1 MPVAVLPVASFL
13 LFAAIRHFNSMHAPV
28 LNPAASPPQAAD
40 DDGGDGGGDGDE
52 AIAVRLLGVRAG
64 SAIS

>member
-13 LFAAIRHFNSMHAPV
+13 LFAATKHFNSMHAPV
-28 LNPAASPPQAAD
+28 LNPVAPSGRRD
-40 DDGGDGGGDGDE
+40 DDGGDGDE
-52 AIAVRLLGVRAG
+52 AITVRLLGVRAG

>member
-13 LFAAIRHFNSMHAPV
+13 LFAATRHFNSMHAPV

-40 DDGGDGGGDGDE
+40 DDGGDGDE
-52 AIAVRLLGVRAG
+52 AITVRLLGVRAG